1 MGEIISKVIPI
12 FLLIALGYIIKQKNL
27 VKQESMDELKNG
39 VINIALPALL
49 FITFRDMT
57 LKKEYFLVIFV
68 VFILLIILYIIGNLL
83 NRIKSISHPL
93 VPFIVT
99 SFTFGLLGIPL
110 FSSVFGVENLEK
122 ILIFGV
128 AHEFFIWFIFYTLLK
143 MKFNNERFSIDT
155 IKGFLNSPLIISII
169 LGLLLNIMKV
179 EKIFFEN
186 TLFMGVDITLNYL
199 SSLATPIILI
209 IIGFGLKINKIY
221 IKQSMKLFLIRII
234 TILIMGYIFKIFI
247 INRIITNDP
256 LFDYAYFTFL
266 ILPPPY
272 SLSIFVD
279 KYANGEYSEIAN
291 NVVVI
296 HTIAC
301 ITIFVLFVLTFVGE
315 NLY

>member
-1 MGEIISKVIPI
+1 MSEIISKIIPI
-12 FLLIALGYIIKQKNL
+12 FLLIALGYIIKQKNW
-27 VKQESMDELKNG
+27 VRQESMDELKDG

-57 LKKEYFLVIFV
+57 LKKEYFLVIFIF
-68 VFILLIILYIIGNLL
+68 FILLIVLYRIGLLL
-83 NRIKSISHPL
+83 NKVKAISHPL

-110 FSSVFGVENLEK
+110 FGSVFGMENLEK
-122 ILIFGV
+122 ISIFGV
-128 AHEFFIWFIFYTLLK
+128 AHEFFVWFVFYTLLK
-143 MKFNNERFSIDT
+143 MKFNNERFSRDT
-155 IKGFLNSPLIISII
+155 IKGFITSPLIISII
-169 LGLLLNIMKV
+169 LGLFLNITGTY
-179 EKIFFEN
+179 KIFFEN
-186 TLFMGVDITLNYL
+186 TFFIGVDITLNYL

-209 IIGFGLKINKIY
+209 IIGFGLKLNKIY

-234 TILIMGYIFKIFI
+234 TILTIGYIFKIFI
-247 INRIITNDP
+247 INKIITNDP

-272 SLSIFVD
+272 SLSIFVG
-279 KYANGEYSEIAN
+279 KYANREYSEIAN

-301 ITIFVLFVLTFVGE
+301 IAIFVLFVLTI
-315 NLY
+315 

>member
-68 VFILLIILYIIGNLL
+68 VFILLIILYNIGNLL

-234 TILIMGYIFKIFI
+234 T
-247 INRIITNDP
+247 NDP